1 MFGVT
6 PAAVA
11 ASVVSGVCVGA
22 FNAVTTGGVVAAGGT
37 LRDWKGG
44 RSGPRRNG
52 DDEDDCCDGERV
64 RRSSNRGFHG
74 GKCKYASRIYVR
86 GLINLTSV
94 I

>member
-1 MFGVT
+1 MLHGCAATTTYAAVVRAGAAAMFGVT

-44 RSGPRRNG
+44 RSG
-52 DDEDDCCDGERV
+52 
-64 RRSSNRGFHG
+64 
-74 GKCKYASRIYVR
+74 
-86 GLINLTSV
+86 GLTPIG
-94 I
+94 